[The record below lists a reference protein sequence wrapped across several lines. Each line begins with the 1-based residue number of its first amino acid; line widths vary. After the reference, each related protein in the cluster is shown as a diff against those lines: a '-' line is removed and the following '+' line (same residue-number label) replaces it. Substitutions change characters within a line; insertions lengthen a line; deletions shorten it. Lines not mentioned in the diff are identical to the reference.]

1 VGKPQLN
8 IGTWNN
14 APRTLNGAVD
24 EINFIFGT
32 AKYTED
38 FDVPTEP
45 FEEIA
50 QDLDPVAIIIAD
62 KQTCT
67 KGETVTLSGSSSYC
81 QDGEITSYS
90 WSTGATTDTIEVTPS
105 VSTVYSLTVIATNGN
120 SDITSIEITVEEPP
134 TPDNEIDLMKWLPEY
149 WHPNK
154 EMIEILDR
162 DEEEYTT
169 YKGEQAQVYTDAFI
183 MQASEE
189 RISQWE
195 HALELPPSGTL
206 NARRIAVYNK
216 LFSVTK
222 LTEEII
228 RSYCASIYNGAECT
242 VTLSNSIIH
251 VKVMLAHSQQAI
263 IDLSALADAL
273 ETKRPLHIGLD
284 MQRDYFTWSGV
295 KTIFTTWTA
304 TNAEGTWLQV
314 LLHIE
319 D

>member
-1 VGKPQLN
+1 MAFNYLWSTGETTQQITVNPSISTTYTLTVTDEDDNVVKVHTFVHVEPKP
-8 IGTWNN
+8 
-14 APRTLNGAVD
+14 
-24 EINFIFGT
+24 E
-32 AKYTED
+32 Y
-38 FDVPTEP
+38 
-45 FEEIA
+45 
-50 QDLDPVAIIIAD
+50 DPVAMITAD
-62 KQTCT
+62 KKTILI
-67 KGETVTLSGSSSYC
+67 GETIALSGINSYC
-81 QDGEITSYS
+81 INSSIISYL
-90 WSTGATTDTIEVTPS
+90 WSNGATTDTIEVTPEET
-105 VSTVYSLTVIATNGN
+105 TVYTLTVTAENGRSSIATLKINVKTGE
-120 SDITSIEITVEEPP
+120 IE
-134 TPDNEIDLMKWLPEY
+134 LMKYLPQY

-228 RSYCASIYNGAECT
+228 RSHCASIYDGAGCT

-251 VKVMLAHSQQAI
+251 VEVKLKHSQQAMT
-263 IDLSALADAL
+263 DMSALADAL

-284 MQRDYFTWSGV
+284 VQRDYFTWSGV

-304 TNAEGTWLQV
+304 TKAEGTWQQV